1 MPDETVRSV
10 LAAEARTGVC
20 DPVVLSGLQRDVHS
34 RAVALHDWL
43 AKCAA
48 DGRTVL
54 GYGAASR
61 AVALLRKAEVD
72 FDLLPAVAD
81 ASPGKHGARM
91 PGTSIPVIS
100 PAELN
105 ARRPDEVAV
114 FVSDLMTEVRAAYP
128 EIEAAGGRWVDADA
142 IGPAR

>member
-1 MPDETVRSV
+1 
-10 LAAEARTGVC
+10 
-20 DPVVLSGLQRDVHS
+20 VLSGLQRDVHS

-100 PAELN
+100 PAELT